1 MNHALDKHYKKC
13 YVLPGGF
20 IPGPNKPKNIDSFLF
35 PGLHHLA
42 ALQNERLCIWDASRD
57 VTFLSD
63 LYLLFATADG
73 PGLVAIKIL
82 SRRSTLPSA
91 SGLKWTMTHLHSPLN
106 LRLLIVEKRPGWSLK
121 MVIH

>member
-20 IPGPNKPKNIDSFLF
+20 IPGPNKLKNIDFFLF
-35 PGLHHLA
+35 HGLHHLA
-42 ALQNERLCIWDASRD
+42 ALQNECLCIWDASQD

-91 SGLKWTMTHLHSPLN
+91 SGLKWTMTHLRSLLN
-106 LRLLIVEKRPGWSLK
+106 LRLLIVEKCPGWSLK